1 MEVLLWDELPEN
13 VVVPD
18 VVLDS
23 WALLLYVTVPVILAV
38 SVGLTE
44 GPGAAETVGESLIVT
59 VSVLEIRPV
68 PETQEVAVDVLL
80 IGPVIVKVG
89 VED

>member
-1 MEVLLWDELPEN
+1 V
-13 VVVPD
+13 

-23 WALLLYVTVPVILAV
+23 RELLLYVTVPVIVTL

-68 PETQEVAVDVLL
+68 PETQDVVVDDLL
-80 IGPVIVKVG
+80 IGSVIVKVG